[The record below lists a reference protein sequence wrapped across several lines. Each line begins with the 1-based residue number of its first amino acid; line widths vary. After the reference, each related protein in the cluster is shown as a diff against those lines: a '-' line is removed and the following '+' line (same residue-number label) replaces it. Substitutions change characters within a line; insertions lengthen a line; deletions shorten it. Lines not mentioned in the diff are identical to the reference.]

1 LFSQPNPNYDSAVTT
16 TVKTSR
22 PKIAGILTIISG
34 VFGALG
40 ILNYWIGFGA
50 EGSGFGKGDIPPF
63 VPSII
68 FSLPVP
74 ALVLA
79 LVAIV
84 GSFFIPSR
92 KKWRWGMVGAVAA
105 VLSFLPTGIPALIL
119 TGASKEEFS

>member
-1 LFSQPNPNYDSAVTT
+1 MKNTG
-16 TVKTSR
+16 KTNR
-22 PKIAGILTIISG
+22 PTIGGILAMLSG
-34 VFGALG
+34 GLGALG
-40 ILNYWIGFGA
+40 ILNYWIGFGP

-74 ALVLA
+74 ALIIAVIA
-79 LVAIV
+79 VTGGI
-84 GSFFIPSR
+84 FILIR
-92 KKWRWGMVGAVAA
+92 KKWRWGMIGAIAA

>member
-1 LFSQPNPNYDSAVTT
+1 MT
-16 TVKTSR
+16 KTNR
-22 PKIAGILTIISG
+22 PLIGGILTILSG
-34 VFGALG
+34 ALGVLG

-74 ALVLA
+74 ALIIA
-79 LVAIV
+79 LIAMAGGI
-84 GSFFIPSR
+84 FILSR
-92 KKWRWGMVGAVAA
+92 RKWQWGMVGAVAA

-119 TGASKEEFS
+119 TGASKDEFT